1 VSIHYPFLIFSLLL
15 LWFPRGWLRHGW
27 RVTPKPA
34 RRINQAKVE
43 RDPYERG
50 VKLVTEA
57 TKSRNWVDLFRS
69 AVGAY
74 GVTAVA
80 ITPPAETVLAHTPTV
95 SLQAAILCVAVFIQM
110 VRLEGRFS
118 LFAPIFFVQGIAFGV
133 GGPLVGF
140 LAMIGCWALSP
151 VLPGPGAVLFVQGAL
166 ALAIGLLLHPK
177 EEPHLLLVTAGVTW
191 IPVLLSV
198 LFQKRLSASLDKRL
212 KIIPRGAWAD
222 KDEDNAPE
230 GEGSRREA

>member
-1 VSIHYPFLIFSLLL
+1 MSIHYPFLFFSLLL

-27 RVTPKPA
+27 RVTPKPP

-50 VKLVTEA
+50 VKLLTEA
-57 TKSRNWVDLFRS
+57 TKSRNWVDLFRG

-74 GVTAVA
+74 GVTAIA
-80 ITPPAETVLAHTPTV
+80 ITPPADRVLAHTPTLSV
-95 SLQAAILCVAVFIQM
+95 QMAILGVAVFIQM

-118 LFAPIFFVQGIAFGV
+118 LFAPIFFLQGIAFGV
-133 GGPLVGF
+133 GGPLVGI

-151 VLPGPGAVLFVQGAL
+151 MLPGPGAVLFVQGAV
-166 ALAIGLLLHPK
+166 ALVLGLFLHDK
-177 EEPHLLLVTAGVTW
+177 EEPHLFLIMAGVTW
-191 IPVLLSV
+191 MPVLLAI

-212 KIIPRGAWAD
+212 KVVPRGAWSE
-222 KDEDNAPE
+222 KDEDNAAAD
-230 GEGSRREA
+230 EGSRREA